1 MGGRQYRTTGD
12 YERFIAKNGITYEQA
27 RAAVEAAVEAHNAEE
42 TSLFARS
49 IAAKAL
55 IAKG

>member
-1 MGGRQYRTTGD
+1 M
-12 YERFIAKNGITYEQA
+12 
-27 RAAVEAAVEAHNAEE
+27 EAAVEAHNAEE
-42 TSLFARS
+42 TPLFARS